1 MAKFVEVQGYPGLVR
16 NTESNMILNV
26 DFEKIERAREAKRLR
41 KLQKEKDADLEN
53 KINSLEK
60 DMSEIKELL
69 KTLTKNL

>member
-1 MAKFVEVQGYPGLVR
+1 MEVQGYPGLVR